1 MNFYYFYGN
10 KVSIYYTMYIVDNI
24 TKNNHYSV
32 IENLASSADE
42 IILVSP
48 FCVSDFDNFLNQV
61 ISSCS
66 LKSMTFMTTLKRNE
80 IADKTQSLLSFKRM
94 ATKYGIQN
102 SILINNSLHGKIYIF
117 KSNGVP
123 LNALVTS
130 ANATHN
136 GFFRNHE
143 WGCCF
148 DDKDQI
154 DNLEKMII
162 HTAEYELTDNM
173 LNDVKYRVD
182 SHKQQYPTAPQILP
196 PAININDII
205 ASSRFNLNIT
215 PNTRIFLKPI
225 GHTEDPVFDGNYS
238 EETKQYF
245 AKRPKIV
252 RNDDL
257 LISYGVGSR
266 KIISVFQVLSNTPSN
281 SEDTNSRWPWSVE
294 VKNLTPKFAKVW
306 FDKNLYITNLA
317 RDYVDIYDLPI
328 TNNGGK
334 TLGALQ
340 WGTDKIQLTQD
351 FGTELLS
358 LVMTIEKGL

>member
-1 MNFYYFYGN
+1 METKSQICYA
-10 KVSIYYTMYIVDNI
+10 MYIVDNT
-24 TKNNHYSV
+24 TKNNHYSI

-48 FCVSDFDNFLNQV
+48 FCVLDFDNFLNRIV
-61 ISSCS
+61 NSGLI
-66 LKSMTFMTTLKRNE
+66 KSMTFMTTLKGCE
-80 IADKTQSLLSFKRM
+80 IADKTHSLLSFKRM
-94 ATKYGIQN
+94 TTKYGIQN

-136 GFFRNHE
+136 GFRRNHE

-154 DNLEKMII
+154 ENLEKTII
-162 HTAEYELTDNM
+162 RTAEYELTDNM
-173 LNDVKYRVD
+173 LNDVKHRVD
-182 SHKQQYPTAPQILP
+182 SHKQQHPIVPQSLP

-205 ASSRFNLNIT
+205 ASNRFNLNIT
-215 PNTRIFLKPI
+215 SNTRIFLKPI
-225 GHTEDPVFDGNYS
+225 GHTEDPVFDGDYS
-238 EETKQYF
+238 EEAKQYF
-245 AKRPKIV
+245 AKPPKAIHK
-252 RNDDL
+252 NDL

-266 KIISVFQVLSNTPSN
+266 KIISIFQVLSNAPLN
-281 SEDTNSRWPWSVE
+281 SGDKNSRWPWY
-294 VKNLTPKFAKVW
+294 VKVANLTSKFAKVW
-306 FDKNLYITNLA
+306 FNKNLYITNLA
-317 RDYVDIYDLPI
+317 QDYVDIYDLPI
-328 TNNGGK
+328 TNKGGK

-340 WGTDKIQLTQD
+340 WGVDKIQLTQN

-358 LVMTIEKGL
+358 LIMTIEKNL